1 MATSWRDS
9 ASQQAQ
15 DDLDGLLNAALP
27 FAQQMLDERGEFFP
41 YAVGLDASNDVRMIA
56 TEPDLGEAPPSEE
69 VLALLIAGL
78 RTERDRLRAVGI
90 VVDVRLSNSD
100 AIRVELEHSEGPA
113 MAVLLPYTKKRFRR
127 GVEYGEL
134 SAGAAAPAVWT

>member
-1 MATSWRDS
+1 M
-9 ASQQAQ
+9 
-15 DDLDGLLNAALP
+15 LNAALP

-56 TEPDLGEAPPSEE
+56 AEPDLGEAPPSEE

-90 VVDVRLSNSD
+90 VFDVRLSNSD

>member
-1 MATSWRDS
+1 
-9 ASQQAQ
+9 
-15 DDLDGLLNAALP
+15 
-27 FAQQMLDERGEFFP
+27 MLDERGEFFP

-56 TEPDLGEAPPSEE
+56 AEPDLGEAPPSEE

-78 RTERDRLRAVGI
+78 RTGRDRLRAVGI